1 MGKIAFL
8 SKYLFL
14 LSKPSS
20 KPKNFDRESTKS
32 SKTDNGFLNFETQA
46 TKNSQLKMQFVAGKY
61 VPPHMRQRPAGL
73 EAVPARAPGCE
84 PKRRNFTKKVTKP
97 KPVVVEAPKVEEP
110 KVKPH
115 CELFLADLPAP
126 MRSVTTLAGFFHPY
140 GEISNIQ
147 IIPVGQSFPEECH
160 KFIDTA
166 EYKGS
171 FCAIV
176 EFLTA
181 RVAKFVVGVLRKRIE
196 ALNFRVGLLK
206 PGLAEEM
213 AHQSMRLK
221 DSLHRPSFQ
230 INKTQDG
237 FLNAPILACSSE
249 ELSDQDSN
257 IRHKRAIF
265 SNTWSNTSSGIDTGA
280 SSSASG
286 LDSDSD
292 RLHRLISSTDDD
304 EDYDLLTLALKNGIK
319 VTRSPPGFQ

>member
-1 MGKIAFL
+1 LKRAN
-8 SKYLFL
+8 
-14 LSKPSS
+14 SS
-20 KPKNFDRESTKS
+20 QKNFDRESTKS
-32 SKTDNGFLNFETQA
+32 KNQAVFLISRKTPSISST
-46 TKNSQLKMQFVAGKY
+46 MFVAGKY
-61 VPPHMRQRPAGL
+61 VPPHMRTRPAGL
-73 EAVPARAPGCE
+73 EAVPARAPGCPE
-84 PKRRNFTKKVTKP
+84 PKRRNFTKKITKP
-97 KPVVVEAPKVEEP
+97 KPVQVEAPAVEEP

-147 IIPVGQSFPEECH
+147 IIPVGQSFPEECN

-213 AHQSMRLK
+213 AHQSLRLK
-221 DSLHRPSFQ
+221 DSIHRPSFQ

-237 FLNAPILACSSE
+237 FLNAPIIACSSE

-265 SNTWSNTSSGIDTGA
+265 APSWSQGSSGIDTGA

-292 RLHRLISSTDDD
+292 RLHRLISETTDDD